1 MTANNQP
8 THFRGTSADFV
19 QFCIAQEAT
28 GRVVINITISLM
40 IKIHQKSTVLEKI
53 GFFFLNIYRQ
63 EFE

>member
-8 THFRGTSADFV
+8 SHFRGTSADFV
-19 QFCIAQEAT
+19 QFRIAQKAT

-40 IKIHQKSTVLEKI
+40 IKIHQNQLYWKKLD
-53 GFFFLNIYRQ
+53 FFLNIYRQ